1 MKIGFLG
8 IKCKNENFY
17 KLNLKENWDFEE
29 LFESLGFLRKIR
41 LRKSRIWE
49 LKIVSYLRHGNYES
63 WCIKIG
69 DLRNHSKA
77 DFIEIMNKMIMVM
90 IMISSGINTRIG
102 AWETEN

>member
-49 LKIVSYLRHGNYES
+49 LNFERDQNRKL
-63 WCIKIG
+63 
-69 DLRNHSKA
+69 
-77 DFIEIMNKMIMVM
+77 F
-90 IMISSGINTRIG
+90 
-102 AWETEN
+102 ETWKL

>member
-1 MKIGFLG
+1 MKG
-8 IKCKNENFY
+8 I
-17 KLNLKENWDFEE
+17 
-29 LFESLGFLRKIR
+29 
-41 LRKSRIWE
+41 RI
-49 LKIVSYLRHGNYES
+49 VCYLRRRNYEG

-90 IMISSGINTRIG
+90 IIISSGINTGIG